1 MGLHAV
7 TVKGLP
13 GSTPGQGTK
22 ILQAAWPKQKQ
33 KKTPKMCYGFVSVFS
48 HIKISNT
55 KVGAVFISLIILSP
69 KSHLLPAYHRYLFDV
84 PNIPFLNVLEVSRN

>member
-1 MGLHAV
+1 MLSLSRACLV
-7 TVKGLP
+7 QPLVKELR
-13 GSTPGQGTK
+13 SYRQHGQNK
-22 ILQAAWPKQKQ
+22 N
-33 KKTPKMCYGFVSVFS
+33 KKKNPKMCYGFVSVFS

>member
-1 MGLHAV
+1 MGLRAV

-22 ILQAAWPKQKQ
+22 ILQAAWPKQT
-33 KKTPKMCYGFVSVFS
+33 KKTQKMCYGFVSVFS
-48 HIKISNT
+48 HIKISNA

-84 PNIPFLNVLEVSRN
+84 SNIPFLNVPEVSRN